1 MNMVSKEAREDAANL
16 AQKVYGRR
24 IADCI
29 RSGEI
34 ADHHFLTALA
44 AAEHRGRERG
54 VWEPVGE
61 APDDGSFL
69 LTDGLRTAVGFR
81 DSGMSSYRFFSPHT
95 QADLHFQPTHF
106 MPLPNPPENTE
117 T

>member
-1 MNMVSKEAREDAANL
+1 
-16 AQKVYGRR
+16 
-24 IADCI
+24 
-29 RSGEI
+29 
-34 ADHHFLTALA
+34 
-44 AAEHRGRERG
+44 
-54 VWEPVGE
+54 
-61 APDDGSFL
+61 